1 MPAPDGLG
9 IVRLVSIDHD
19 RGKPVWLQLVDILTA
34 ELDRMPAG
42 AMLPSVRTIMQTYGV
57 SDGTVK
63 RAMRELR
70 DLGVVRTYQGR
81 GSYKV

>member
-1 MPAPDGLG
+1 VT
-9 IVRLVSIDHD
+9 INHD
-19 RGKPVWLQLVDILTA
+19 RGGPVWMQLADILRA
-34 ELDRMPAG
+34 ELDRMEAG

-70 DLGVVRTYQGR
+70 EQGLVRTYQGK
-81 GSYKV
+81 GSFKA